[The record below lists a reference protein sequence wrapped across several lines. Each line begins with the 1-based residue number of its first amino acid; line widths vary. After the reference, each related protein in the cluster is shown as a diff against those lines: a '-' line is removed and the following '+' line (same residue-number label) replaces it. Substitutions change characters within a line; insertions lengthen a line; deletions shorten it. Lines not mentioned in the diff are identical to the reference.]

1 MISRSKALDE
11 HTISTLEAT
20 FSQFA
25 KGKEESAAL
34 FYERLFALD
43 PSLRRLF
50 TNTEMKTQQAKLMAA
65 LAMVVGNLRNFE
77 KVAPV
82 LENLAVKHMAY
93 GVQESHYAIVGD
105 ALIQTLALSFGSAFT
120 REIRA
125 MWIAAYGAV
134 SGVMIDAARRHEATV
149 QAAE

>member
-1 MISRSKALDE
+1 MDE
-11 HTISTLEAT
+11 QTITILENT

-43 PSLRRLF
+43 PSLRRMF

-65 LAMVVGNLRNFE
+65 LALVIGNLRNFD
-77 KVAPV
+77 KVAPA
-82 LENLAVKHMAY
+82 LENLAVKHVGY
-93 GVQESHYAIVGD
+93 GVEESHYETVGN
-105 ALIQTLALSFGSAFT
+105 ALIQTLALYFGSAFT
-120 REIRA
+120 SEIRSI
-125 MWIAAYGAV
+125 WVAAYGAV
-134 SGVMIDAARRHEATV
+134 SGVMIEAARNVPMPV